1 MNIAIINTT
10 ANKKSTGKIA
20 YGMYKKLLESG
31 NQAFLYYGRNSFEE
45 NDNHVIRITGKT
57 GILIHGLLARITGL
71 NGYFSTFQ
79 TLRLIH
85 LLKKQKPDLVQL
97 YNLHGYFIN
106 INLLLSF
113 LKKEHI
119 PTVYSMLDEF
129 PYLGRCCYSFNCNLF
144 MNGCSACKFPKK
156 EYPATWIFRNSRKF
170 VRDKKKIYDSF
181 NELCFVA
188 PAWVVQRAKKSYL
201 LSDKRLFVVDE
212 YVDTDQLF
220 FPRKKYQYVT
230 PQLLQSK
237 KKIVLT
243 VAPYSD
249 ERKGGK
255 FFLELA
261 RMLLQHSE
269 YLFVYV
275 GMDVGNVNIPDNCIS
290 IGYISNQEELAEYY
304 SIADAFVCT
313 SLADTMPNVCLDA
326 LSSGTPI
333 IGFNNTGIPYTA
345 VKPYGTFVENEN
357 VNELCNAVLCVKKKD
372 DELISNCRKYAL
384 TRYSPEIYYNKMVTI
399 YNTMK
404 SLES

>member
-20 YGMYKKLLESG
+20 YGMYKKLCENG
-31 NQAFLYYGRNSFEE
+31 NNAFLYYGRGSFEK
-45 NDNHVIRITGKT
+45 NDDHVIRITGKT
-57 GILIHGLLARITGL
+57 GVLFHGLLARITGL

-79 TLRLIH
+79 TFRLIH

-106 INLLLSF
+106 INLLISF
-113 LKKEHI
+113 LKKRHI

-144 MNGCSACKFPKK
+144 MNGCLTCKFPKK

-170 VRDKKKIYDSF
+170 IRDKKKIYDAF
-181 NELCFVA
+181 DNLCFVA
-188 PAWVVQRAKKSYL
+188 PEWVVQRAQKSYL
-201 LSDKRLFVVDE
+201 LGNKKLFVVDE
-212 YVDTDQLF
+212 YVDTDHLF
-220 FPRKKYQYVT
+220 FPRKKYQYVNSL
-230 PQLLQSK
+230 LLQSE

-249 ERKGGK
+249 ARKGGV
-255 FFLELA
+255 FFLNLA
-261 RMLLQHSE
+261 RKLSQNSD
-269 YLFVYV
+269 YLFVYI
-275 GMDVGNVNIPDNCIS
+275 GMNVSNVSIPDNCIP
-290 IGYISNQEELAEYY
+290 IGYINDQNELAEYY
-304 SIADAFVCT
+304 SIADVFVCT

-345 VKPYGTFVENEN
+345 EKPFGVFVENKN
-357 VNELCNAVLCVKKKD
+357 VNDLCDAVLNVKKKD
-372 DELISNCRKYAL
+372 DELILGCREYAL
-384 TRYSPEIYYNKMVTI
+384 TRYSPEVYYNKMVTI

-404 SLES
+404 TL